1 MCNYIEKIKQRIK
14 DHDRTLELRVKS
26 IKKLD
31 DCWQLEVWVYSI
43 GMCTD
48 EYEGEGFVYL
58 TNIEKFDPVKSINDF
73 LPE

>member
-14 DHDRTLELRVKS
+14 GHDRTLELRIQK
-26 IKKLD
+26 IKKID
-31 DCWQLEVWVYSI
+31 DYWKLEVKIYSI

-48 EYEGEGFVYL
+48 DYEGKGFVYL